1 MNLRPGAWFKGMAP
15 AERSLN
21 GPPGRTVF
29 VVFAV
34 LLGYMAFVF
43 PGFGG
48 LRLTPAPDDPSF
60 DLRFTAAPK
69 ESLALAAAMDPG
81 ARRASIIS
89 HWTYDLVYP
98 ALYGAFM
105 FIAWR
110 WSLGKLGAGA
120 ARARLLSRLTLAAPL
135 LDLAE
140 NACIAWLLAAVASP
154 ESATVGAVAVDTV
167 SVGAAEVG
175 TASASARAAAIL
187 LSAATPAKWVAVV
200 PALTGTIIV
209 LAFAALR
216 TAHAKSSI
224 D

>member
-1 MNLRPGAWFKGMAP
+1 
-15 AERSLN
+15 
-21 GPPGRTVF
+21 VF

-60 DLRFTAAPK
+60 DLRFMAAPK

-81 ARRASIIS
+81 VRHASIIS

-110 WSLGKLGAGA
+110 WSLGRLGAGA

-140 NACIAWLLAAVASP
+140 NACIAWLLATVAEP
-154 ESATVGAVAVDTV
+154 ALTYVGTGAVP
-167 SVGAAEVG
+167 GAW
-175 TASASARAAAIL
+175 TARAAAVL
-187 LSAATPAKWVAVV
+187 LSVATPAKWVAVGLV
-200 PALTGTIIV
+200 FAGTLLLFATV
-209 LAFAALR
+209 LVR
-216 TAHAKSSI
+216 SIHAHS
-224 D
+224 